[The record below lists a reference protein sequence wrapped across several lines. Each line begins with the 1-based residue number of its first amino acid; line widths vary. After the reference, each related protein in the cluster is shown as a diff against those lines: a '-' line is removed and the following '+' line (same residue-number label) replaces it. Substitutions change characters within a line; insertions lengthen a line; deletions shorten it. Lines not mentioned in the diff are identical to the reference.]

1 VLDTGCRCPGRP
13 SGEDD
18 AGLVVISAK
27 GEHVGLLL
35 ERDRQLEQI
44 RGCLQRAREGHG
56 KALVVEGSAGIG
68 KTMLL
73 AAARDLAAGEG
84 FRVLGARGA
93 ELERRVRIRASASVG
108 RRGGCGRDRLRA
120 GRTA

>member
-1 VLDTGCRCPGRP
+1 
-13 SGEDD
+13 
-18 AGLVVISAK
+18 LVVISAK

-56 KALVVEGSAGIG
+56 KALVVEGPAGIG

-73 AAARDLAAGEG
+73 AAARDLAPGEG
-84 FRVLGARGA
+84 FRVLRARGA
-93 ELERRVRIRASASVG
+93 ELEREFAFGLVRQLVDAVVVGATDSERAA
-108 RRGGCGRDRLRA
+108 LP
-120 GRTA
+120 